1 MNIHWKDW
9 CCVRNS
15 NTFPPNTKNWLIGED
30 PDAGKD
36 LRWEEKGTTEDEVV
50 WWHHQ
55 LHGHEFDQAPEVGD
69 GQGSLVC
76 CSPCGRRES
85 DTTEWLNFPCLIFFS
100 VTLSTYLIFYLVI
113 PFIIC
118 LPQVHIFFFC
128 FIDHYITFILEH
140 YQIANI

>member
-9 CCVRNS
+9 CCVWNS
-15 NTFPPNTKNWLIGED
+15 NTFPPNAKNWLIGED

-55 LHGHEFDQAPEVGD
+55 PNRREFDQAPEAGMD
-69 GQGSLVC
+69 REAWCALVLVVA
-76 CSPCGRRES
+76 ES
-85 DTTEWLNFPCLIFFS
+85 RTWLSDWTFLVFFFS
-100 VTLSTYLIFYLVI
+100 VTLSTYLRFYLVI

-118 LPQVHIFFFC
+118 LPQVHILYFFSVSLTIIFPS
-128 FIDHYITFILEH
+128 F
-140 YQIANI
+140 